1 MRVYDPIDMRISP
14 DLSNEERAYEI
25 FKRCWINQHI
35 DDITMTQTEALYEN
49 DESNKNLH
57 EYEDS
62 TDGMSFDEY
71 VEEYGFANG
80 EIYPCYEEFL
90 NNDFEDFLY
99 YPEIEKIIDN
109 TDEESGISKI
119 ICYRYRLS
127 QVLGRKCI
135 DFPSVFSDNK
145 LLIET
150 LKKLKVDKIS
160 FGNYDNTVV
169 DEHQENSNKPIYY
182 DEYEDKIIIDEKSFS
197 EPTILRDDYLQIKTT
212 GHDYDFVAS
221 VQNKTD
227 RPIHLIFDEEVGVDV
242 DELEID
248 SLNWFGIL
256 ANDNGYRMLEALVN
270 NKFSK
275 E

>member
-1 MRVYDPIDMRISP
+1 MRVYNPIDMRISP

-57 EYEDS
+57 ECEDS
-62 TDGMSFDEY
+62 TKNMSFDEY

-80 EIYPCYEEFL
+80 EIYPCYAEFL

-109 TDEESGISKI
+109 TDEEESGISKL

-127 QVLGRKCI
+127 QVLGRECI
-135 DFPSVFSDNK
+135 DFPSVFIDNK

-160 FGNYDNTVV
+160 FGNYGNTVV
-169 DEHQENSNKPIYY
+169 DKH
-182 DEYEDKIIIDEKSFS
+182 
-197 EPTILRDDYLQIKTT
+197 
-212 GHDYDFVAS
+212 
-221 VQNKTD
+221 
-227 RPIHLIFDEEVGVDV
+227 
-242 DELEID
+242 
-248 SLNWFGIL
+248 
-256 ANDNGYRMLEALVN
+256 
-270 NKFSK
+270 
-275 E
+275 